1 MSALK
6 YADFF
11 GKMKPQLKLF
21 GKEILEKYNT
31 FMFLKS
37 EPRDFLFFD
46 NSRLNLSQLAVQKI
60 NVTILV
66 S

>member
-37 EPRDFLFFD
+37 EPR
-46 NSRLNLSQLAVQKI
+46 RPIKQQLGQS
-60 NVTILV
+60 T
-66 S
+66 